1 MNVSAGVIFMRQDTA
16 NGANVRLGRFRQWQ
30 WRRGLRPRMKLDLVR
45 TPRPALQIARGIV
58 SGLAIARCER
68 RSARS
73 VAALAVD

>member
-1 MNVSAGVIFMRQDTA
+1 MFALDVSGSGNGGVACAPHEARS
-16 NGANVRLGRFRQWQ
+16 
-30 WRRGLRPRMKLDLVR
+30 RPHAV
-45 TPRPALQIARGIV
+45 PRLQIARGIV